1 MDTTLELKGRRG
13 WNAQGRA
20 TRRGLWLTSAAMCI
34 ALGTPAFAQT
44 STATDRKPAEI
55 DELVVTA
62 RKREESVQDIPASVS
77 AISSATIQQQHITQ
91 IDDIATL
98 VSNLHMVQRND
109 NSPDVTLRGV
119 GSFGVVQGVGFY
131 VNDVQLFEGQIMRPE
146 DIERI
151 EILKGPQGTL
161 YGGANI
167 GGAIKYVSKEPTD
180 TWSGQVTGELGSFS
194 ARNVSGVRQ

>member
-1 MDTTLELKGRRG
+1 MDTTLELKARRG
-13 WNAQGRA
+13 RNAQGRA
-20 TRRGLWLTSAAMCI
+20 THRGLWLTSAAMCI
-34 ALGTPAFAQT
+34 ALGTPALAQT

-109 NSPDVTLRGV
+109 NSTDVTSRGV
-119 GSFGVVQGVGFY
+119 
-131 VNDVQLFEGQIMRPE
+131 RP
-146 DIERI
+146 
-151 EILKGPQGTL
+151 
-161 YGGANI
+161 
-167 GGAIKYVSKEPTD
+167 
-180 TWSGQVTGELGSFS
+180 LGS
-194 ARNVSGVRQ
+194 AHGGG